1 MFVLVIIVKMTSAI
15 INGSDNLNSSQLNIE
30 YVNAL
35 FKNLLYHT
43 KAQFKHQSCLKIQ
56 LIRLFHP
63 ILPNF
68 YHICYDHLQCYQYI
82 HLCCNLY
89 DQHLIVFEH
98 MSQRIHKIQV
108 YLMMKI
114 DNFHSLVQALSGIPT
129 ILDCILALDFYFLLI
144 EIIR

>member
-15 INGSDNLNSSQLNIE
+15 INGSDHLFSSQLNIE
-30 YVNAL
+30 FVNVL

-43 KAQFKHQSCLKIQ
+43 KAQFKHQSCLRIQ

-63 ILPNF
+63 ILLNF

-98 MSQRIHKIQV
+98 MNQRIHKIQA
-108 YLMMKI
+108 YPMIKT
-114 DNFHSLVQALSGIPT
+114 DNLHSLVHALSSISA
-129 ILDCILALDFYFLLI
+129 ILNFILALSLI
-144 EIIR
+144 SSL